1 MSRPIKLFIMRHSL
15 SCANRMRHAAGTE
28 DRDHPLVA
36 ASQAV
41 LDPELTENGK
51 QMARA
56 YGPKL
61 TVLLESAGF
70 DLNSALF
77 GASGLRRAHS
87 TAEALFPGRTVV
99 HLPHIR
105 EFGDIPENRPRSRKT
120 TRPDWKLF
128 LRHLYELP
136 QDQFVVVGHGSYLL
150 YKVWPSVAQGAAH
163 RRFSNLDGLLIEAEL
178 TQNGRLMRPRL
189 LDVPHTGA
197 KPQGEDRCAVH
208 IERIIRR
215 HRGTHRRQQRKSRRR
230 KTRRLVER
238 SK

>member
-1 MSRPIKLFIMRHSL
+1 
-15 SCANRMRHAAGTE
+15 MRHAAGTE

-61 TVLLESAGF
+61 TALLESAGF
-70 DLNSALF
+70 DLDTALF

-120 TRPDWKLF
+120 TRPDWTRF
-128 LRHLYELP
+128 LRHLHGLP
-136 QDQFVVVGHGSYLL
+136 QDEFVVVGHGSYLL
-150 YKVWPSVAQGAAH
+150 YKVWPSVARGAPH
-163 RRFSNLDGLLIEAEL
+163 RRFSNLDGIMIEAEL
-178 TQNGRLMRPRL
+178 TPAGRLLRPRVR
-189 LDVPHTGA
+189 DVPHTGVM
-197 KPQGEDRCAVH
+197 PRGVDRCAVH
-208 IERIIRR
+208 IERIIQRHTRR
-215 HRGTHRRQQRKSRRR
+215 AAKQKRKTHRKSRR
-230 KTRRLVER
+230 
-238 SK
+238 